1 MPIGKENIDLTDVFR
16 SVLSNFDGNIV
27 FKLIQSDEDIIEA
40 KIFLG
45 LVEIEKSGVVS
56 QELLKMFGK

>member
-1 MPIGKENIDLTDVFR
+1 LPIGKENIDLTDVFR

-40 KIFLG
+40 KIF
-45 LVEIEKSGVVS
+45 
-56 QELLKMFGK
+56 